1 MKAIIIDDEP
11 HCRNVILRILEK
23 HCPELVIVA
32 TCANGI
38 EGLKAIIKHQPD
50 VVFLDIEMP
59 LMNGFQMLESLGNED
74 IHFTL
79 IFTTAYDKFAV
90 QAFKYSAF
98 DYLLKPIDD
107 AELVAAIQKLEKKS
121 TPFSTESG
129 FRTSTVQIQNLKH
142 NLHANGQFNKLTI
155 ANTRGILF
163 IEIADIIAMESDS
176 NYTKIYIAGGE
187 TVLASKTLGYFDELL
202 SERPLFFRTHKQ
214 FIVNLNWIKEY
225 ISGDNNEILLKNG
238 LKAKLARTRRE
249 TFLEL
254 FKV

>member
-11 HCRNVILRILEK
+11 HCRNVIERILEK
-23 HCPELVIVA
+23 HCPVITIVA
-32 TCANGI
+32 TANDGI
-38 EGLKAIIKHQPD
+38 EGLKAILKHQPD

-59 LMNGFQMLESLGNED
+59 RMNGFQMRESLGDED
-74 IHFTL
+74 LNFTL

-107 AELVAAIQKLEKKS
+107 AELIAAVQKLEKKM
-121 TPFSTESG
+121 TPS
-129 FRTSTVQIQNLKH
+129 VQIQYLKQ
-142 NLHANGQFNKLTI
+142 NLHTNGQFNKLTI
-155 ANTRGILF
+155 AHTRGITF
-163 IEIADIIAMESDS
+163 VEIADIIALEADS
-176 NYTKIYIAGGE
+176 NYTKIYTTSGE

-202 SERPLFFRTHKQ
+202 AERPLFFRTHKQ
-214 FIVNLNWIKEY
+214 FIVNLNAIKEY
-225 ISGDNNEILLKNG
+225 ISGDNNEIVLKNG

-249 TFLEL
+249 AFLAL

>member
-23 HCPELVIVA
+23 HCLELVVVA
-32 TCANGI
+32 PCADGI
-38 EGLKAIIKHQPD
+38 EGLKAILKHQPD

-59 LMNGFQMLESLGNED
+59 RMNGFQMLEALDNED
-74 IHFTL
+74 LNFTL

-107 AELVAAIQKLEKKS
+107 DELIAAVQKLEKKM
-121 TPFSTESG
+121 TPSI
-129 FRTSTVQIQNLKH
+129 QIQNLKQ
-142 NLHANGQFNKLTI
+142 NLHTNGQFNKLTI

-163 IEIADIIAMESDS
+163 IEIADIIAMQSDS

-202 SERPLFFRTHKQ
+202 SERPIFFRTHKQ

-225 ISGDNNEILLKNG
+225 ISGDNNEIVLKNG

-249 TFLEL
+249 AFLEL

>member
-1 MKAIIIDDEP
+1 MRAIIIDDEP
-11 HCRNVILRILEK
+11 HCRNVIVRVLEK
-23 HCPELVIVA
+23 HCPDLVIVA
-32 TCANGI
+32 TCADGI
-38 EGLKAIIKHQPD
+38 EGLKAIVKHQPD

-59 LMNGFQMLESLGNED
+59 RMNGFQMLESLGNED
-74 IHFTL
+74 INFTL

-107 AELVAAIQKLEKKS
+107 MELVAAVQKLEKKM
-121 TPFSTESG
+121 TPS
-129 FRTSTVQIQNLKH
+129 VQIQNLKQ
-142 NLHANGQFNKLTI
+142 NLHSNVPFNKLTI

-163 IEIADIIAMESDS
+163 IEIADIIAMEADS
-176 NYTKIYIAGGE
+176 NYTKIYIANGE

-214 FIVNLNWIKEY
+214 FIVNLNWIKAY
-225 ISGDNNEILLKNG
+225 ISGDNNEIVLKNG

-249 TFLEL
+249 AFLEL
-254 FKV
+254 FKI